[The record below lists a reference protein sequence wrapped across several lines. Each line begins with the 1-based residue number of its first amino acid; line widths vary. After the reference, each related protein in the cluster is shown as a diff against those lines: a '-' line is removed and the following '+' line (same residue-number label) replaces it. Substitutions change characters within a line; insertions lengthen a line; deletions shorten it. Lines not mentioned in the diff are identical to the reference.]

1 MLPAELQILILEK
14 AQVQMFVSWY
24 GRNSEVDLLKNVQ
37 SITDEAELVINWVVG
52 YVIVAFV

>member
-14 AQVQMFVSWY
+14 AKVQMFVSWY